1 MLVIRI
7 PAIVTDIQQQTVCQF
22 PAISP
27 TSHSYLS
34 LFLAP
39 LVGNKENVSGLQDS
53 QLGASIQKGDR
64 AGSILSA
71 TASLVPSPHPPF
83 HPVPYHKWKKNGR
96 ELGSTCIV
104 VCSLQQSCHVMIK
117 LRTLTD
123 QQYRLQWVVF
133 TPAFCASNQLKPTL
147 DLTHNLLL
155 VVPSARW
162 Q

>member
-22 PAISP
+22 PSISP

-53 QLGASIQKGDR
+53 QLGACVQKGDR

-71 TASLVPSPHPPF
+71 TASLVPSPHP
-83 HPVPYHKWKKNGR
+83 H
-96 ELGSTCIV
+96 SI
-104 VCSLQQSCHVMIK
+104 QCHITSERKMGG
-117 LRTLTD
+117 
-123 QQYRLQWVVF
+123 
-133 TPAFCASNQLKPTL
+133 
-147 DLTHNLLL
+147 NLAPH
-155 VVPSARW
+155 V
-162 Q
+162 